1 MLEVKNLTKSFGNR
15 VILDNVNLTV
25 KDGEI
30 LSIVGPSGAGKTT
43 LLRCITGLEKADSG
57 QFLIDGQ
64 PFDPQGTEE
73 SDRVIGVVFQ
83 DYNLFPNLSVM
94 ENITLAPI
102 LVLKKTK
109 EEAVK
114 DAQELLEELGLNTK
128 GNLYP
133 WQLSG
138 GQKQRVAIA
147 RALAMNPKIL
157 CYDEPTSALDPAM
170 RKEVAKIILGLKK
183 DGMTQLVVTHDFDF
197 ANTIADDILKVKAL
211 DKSFK
216 QIQDL
221 DQQQK

>member
-43 LLRCITGLEKADSG
+43 LLRCITGLETANSG
-57 QFLIDGQ
+57 KFLIDGQ
-64 PFDPQGTEE
+64 PFDPQGTAD

-102 LVLKKTK
+102 MVLKKSKRQAEK
-109 EEAVK
+109 EAQSLLNELELNNK
-114 DAQELLEELGLNTK
+114 DS
-128 GNLYP
+128 LYP

-157 CYDEPTSALDPAM
+157 CYDEPTSALDPEM
-170 RKEVAKIILGLKK
+170 RKEVAKIILNLKK
-183 DGMTQLVVTHDFDF
+183 EGMTQLVVTHDFDF
-197 ANTIADDILKVKAL
+197 ANKIADDILKVKAL
-211 DKSFK
+211 DKTFK
-216 QIQDL
+216 QVQNV
-221 DQQQK
+221 DQ